1 MTIGLPQR
9 PQQGNES
16 ARTDRALH
24 ARLQVSNGVAMAGQ
38 DCAQN
43 KQLIREHYEA
53 TTNNYDPVAI
63 DRQVADDF
71 VDHGTPGVTGAEG
84 VKRHITALH
93 AAFPDMKVTIDA
105 IVAESDLVAVRG
117 TWRGTHRGE
126 FRGIK
131 PTGAKVE
138 FSGMV
143 FWRVQAGKIRE
154 RWGLVDAT
162 ALVQQLSPG

>member
-1 MTIGLPQR
+1 MVEHDPAT
-9 PQQGNES
+9 
-16 ARTDRALH
+16 
-24 ARLQVSNGVAMAGQ
+24 
-38 DCAQN
+38 N

-71 VDHGTPGVTGAEG
+71 VDHGTPGVKGPEG

-93 AAFPDMKVTIDA
+93 AAFPDLRATIDA
-105 IVAESDLVAVRG
+105 IVAEGDLVAVRG

-131 PTGAKVE
+131 PAGAKVE

-143 FWRVQAGKIRE
+143 FWRVRDGKIRE
-154 RWGLVDAT
+154 RWGLVDAPS
-162 ALVQQLSPG
+162 LMQQLKSS